1 MCVHNSLLNSTY
13 GSLVLVVV
21 VVVIAVEKTRGN
33 VLIYKN
39 VYTCKLSYD
48 YI

>member
-13 GSLVLVVV
+13 GSLVLVV